1 MATSSDGSVNR
12 SLPVI
17 ESGVAHPCG
26 DAIDASNCDACVI
39 KWIEHRA
46 AAAGVKP
53 GDDEMIVEL
62 SVPVVGVETG
72 HDRRR
77 LRRRLADLSFVSG
90 FDRHTHRLRLVFDRG
105 TCPLHEIT
113 DRLTTTGWRLDLN
126 ATEVRYGT
134 TADVIAGRSMW
145 KRSLHWPG
153 LLVGTI
159 LHTRELLLV
168 TLAGVLLAAGFGVTL
183 WSGPEWL
190 RWTLLGCSAVLSS
203 TSTFPRAIKVVR
215 ALGLDV
221 DVLMFVGAAGATLLG
236 YPEEGAFLLFLF
248 GLGSAGEHMA
258 LARAKHAIEAL
269 ATLAPETADRID
281 ADGTSRT
288 VPVGELKPGD
298 HVAVHPFDRVPIDGE
313 VVHGVT
319 SIDQAP
325 VTGESVPVNKV
336 PSDEVFSGTV
346 NGEGE
351 VVVQVLREAGE
362 STISR
367 IMRMVEEAQA
377 AQSPAER
384 FTAKIEHIYVPI
396 VFVLTA
402 IVIVI
407 PPLVQWE
414 TWPESIYRGI
424 AFLVAASPCAIA
436 IGTPAA
442 VLCGLARSARMG
454 VLMKGGASL
463 ESLGRMKSIAFD
475 KTGTLTTGNLQVTE
489 IEVTGA
495 TTQDELLAAGAAVE
509 RSVSHPLAEAI
520 VKRAQSRGLV
530 LPEASSLRQ
539 ISGEGATAIVG
550 GSIIAVG
557 RASLGA
563 VDDSVAA
570 AANKLEDA
578 GNSVVW
584 VFRDGAVMG
593 VIGLSD
599 TPRSEVSEAIA
610 LLHEHGVKSVAML
623 TGDHAGA
630 ARKIA
635 GAMGIDDVRADLLPG
650 DKLGI
655 VQDLRDRNGSVVM
668 VGDGVNDGPALA
680 AADVGIAMGAAGT
693 DVAMETADIVL
704 MGNDL
709 RLVADAYQ
717 LSKASRRMI
726 LQNLILA
733 LGVICI
739 VSPLAIIGVADLGPA
754 VILHEGS
761 TIVVVLNSLRLLR
774 WSPRRS

>member
-1 MATSSDGSVNR
+1 LRATSSDGSVNR

-62 SVPVVGVETG
+62 TVPVVGVESG

-113 DRLTTTGWRLDLN
+113 DRLATTGWRLDLN

-134 TADVIAGRSMW
+134 TADVIAGRPMW

-153 LLVGTI
+153 LLLGTI
-159 LHTRELLLV
+159 LHSRELLLV

-203 TSTFPRAIKVVR
+203 TSTFPRAIEVVR

-236 YPEEGAFLLFLF
+236 HPEEGAFLLFLF

-258 LARAKHAIEAL
+258 LARAKHAVEAL

-298 HVAVHPFDRVPIDGE
+298 HVAVHPFDRVPVDGE

-325 VTGESVPVNKV
+325 VTGESVPVDKA
-336 PSDEVFSGTV
+336 PGDEVF
-346 NGEGE
+346 
-351 VVVQVLREAGE
+351 VQVLREAGE

-367 IMRMVEEAQA
+367 IMRMVEDAQA

-414 TWPESIYRGI
+414 TWAESIYRGI

-475 KTGTLTTGNLQVTE
+475 KTGTLTTGNLEVAG

-520 VKRAQSRGLV
+520 VKMAQSRGLV
-530 LPEASSLRQ
+530 LPEVSSLRQ
-539 ISGEGATAIVG
+539 IPGEGATAIVG
-550 GSIIAVG
+550 GSTIAVG

-570 AANKLEDA
+570 AAKTLGDA

-593 VIGLSD
+593 LIGLSD
-599 TPRSEVSEAIA
+599 TPRVEASEAIA
-610 LLHEHGVKSVAML
+610 SLHEHGVKSVAML

-635 GAMGIDDVRADLLPG
+635 GALGIDDVRADLLPG

-726 LQNLILA
+726 SQNLILA